1 MTAFGALLAMIHGIR
16 KLCDEREE
24 YTNNGL
30 VSLIWFM
37 GGLIIFVC
45 GLLGEYV
52 TRIYDDVKGRQRFI
66 IDEFDENDL
75 QNPAHRTIYS
85 HLSRQLSDIHSRQS
99 EYNDE
104 IVSLYKEAYDKYC
117 KD

>member
-1 MTAFGALLAMIHGIR
+1 MKQLKIENNKGQFYREGEGWLGVDKMTKEDLYNLVNSALENE
-16 KLCDEREE
+16 DFE
-24 YTNNGL
+24 
-30 VSLIWFM
+30 
-37 GGLIIFVC
+37 
-45 GLLGEYV
+45 
-52 TRIYDDVKGRQRFI
+52 